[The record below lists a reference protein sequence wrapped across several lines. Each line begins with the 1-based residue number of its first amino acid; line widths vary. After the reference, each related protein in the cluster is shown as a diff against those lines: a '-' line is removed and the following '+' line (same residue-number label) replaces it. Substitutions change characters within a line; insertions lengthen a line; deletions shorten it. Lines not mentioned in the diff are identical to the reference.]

1 MISLL
6 YIATTKRKHKG
17 NGIQVIH
24 LSAQKRQENKTLHCT
39 NEEIKDVI
47 SLSCEGTAVALGAS
61 SIKSLHLQSKTKIKV
76 IGTQD
81 TIQIVSDKRMPTD
94 AITLKE

>member
-24 LSAQKRQENKTLHCT
+24 LSAQKRQRKQNTALHKWS
-39 NEEIKDVI
+39 NKDVI
-47 SLSCEGTAVALGAS
+47 SLSCEGTTVALGAS

>member
-39 NEEIKDVI
+39 DEEIKDVI

-61 SIKSLHLQSKTKIKV
+61 SIKSLHLQSKTKNQGYWNLFFLFFWELKIPYK
-76 IGTQD
+76 
-81 TIQIVSDKRMPTD
+81 TI
-94 AITLKE
+94 

>member
-61 SIKSLHLQSKTKIKV
+61 SIKSLHLFL
-76 IGTQD
+76 GTQD
-81 TIQIVSDKRMPTD
+81 TIQNHIIGNSQIVF
-94 AITLKE
+94 